1 MCIWCTSPGPR
12 MKYKK
17 IQFAKHWKY
26 IAVVIQ
32 STSALSNENSKY
44 FVLLHKFYFFRKKI
58 RNAYDM
64 QNISNKMRT
73 YYLLST

>member
-32 STSALSNENSKY
+32 STSVLSNENSKY
-44 FVLLHKFYFFRKKI
+44 FVLLHKFYFF
-58 RNAYDM
+58 
-64 QNISNKMRT
+64 
-73 YYLLST
+73 